1 MRTFKTLKKG
11 VKLTAFLLYSFLFL
25 KDDLSSEFR
34 VGHNKI
40 FVSYQIFVSDLSLER
55 NCKEEKTF
63 AHFNPCMVFPPPPPI
78 SIKMKPPDNSLYVL

>member
-63 AHFNPCMVFPPPPPI
+63 AHFNPCMVFPPPPPD
-78 SIKMKPPDNSLYVL
+78 KY